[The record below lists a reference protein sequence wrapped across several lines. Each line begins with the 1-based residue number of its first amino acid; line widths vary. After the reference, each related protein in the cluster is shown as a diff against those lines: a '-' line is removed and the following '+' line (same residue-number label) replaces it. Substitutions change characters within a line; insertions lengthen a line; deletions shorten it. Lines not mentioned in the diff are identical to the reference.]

1 VPLGPGEVLTRED
14 VRLGTDVC
22 GRLQSRTRGFEHHSF
37 RPFMVRTDPE
47 IDPLIQ
53 GNLRTW
59 RMSGSWKAKSPIMRF
74 YHDLAASRLS
84 YGMAKRATIQVWDSL
99 EKIKASRDSKEF
111 AKIRRSAK
119 NRQRSATALQSKA
132 CRNSSLSSIPTRQ
145 RGRQPGRLLG
155 VCATTGSFPS
165 CCGATFRAL
174 ERR

>member
-1 VPLGPGEVLTRED
+1 MRSAYALRGVNRLLMAFGRHREFAND
-14 VRLGTDVC
+14 RFAPTAVI
-22 GRLQSRTRGFEHHSF
+22 
-37 RPFMVRTDPE
+37 P
-47 IDPLIQ
+47 
-53 GNLRTW
+53 
-59 RMSGSWKAKSPIMRF
+59 KSPIMRF